1 MGKSI
6 TIAAICGSLLA
17 APAAI
22 GQTPPG
28 AALTERVES
37 LQLLELARQTVALHP
52 EILAAAAAVDASSA
66 MRDAMARPLF
76 NPEFA
81 LEFEDRVHET
91 RVLAVNQ
98 TFDIAGRRTARTNAA
113 GHDRDRAAAEL
124 AGVRRRIAGELLYL
138 LGDYWTATSQD
149 ALAET
154 RIDLMR
160 AFAELTLQR
169 RQAGDLTQVELN
181 SANLAYAQAEVA
193 HATAESAL
201 AAADQALRAVA
212 PPPAP
217 PAWPALP
224 LDLQPVP
231 GDPGMVE
238 RLLAEL
244 PELRARQAEVAR
256 ARATVDLRVRE
267 RRPAPTV
274 TFGAGEEDQEHYLAL
289 TFTMP
294 LNIRN
299 RYNHEIAAARAE
311 LSLFERAAENTRV
324 RARHRM
330 LAASERYRHTRE
342 AWLSWQRSG
351 EPNQSQQAELLERL
365 VQAGELSTTDYLVQ
379 LNQTLDAA
387 MDALELRREFWRAWF
402 EWLGASGQI
411 DAWLGLDTGG

>member
-1 MGKSI
+1 MGKST
-6 TIAAICGSLLA
+6 TIAAVCGSFLA
-17 APAAI
+17 AAAAT

-28 AALTERVES
+28 AELTERAGS
-37 LQLLELARQTVALHP
+37 SQLLELARRTVALHP
-52 EILAAAAAVDASSA
+52 EVLASVAAVDASSA

-76 NPEFA
+76 NPELA

-91 RVLAVNQ
+91 RILTVNQ
-98 TFDIAGRRTARTNAA
+98 TFDISGRRAARTNAA
-113 GHDRDRAAAEL
+113 GHDQDRATAEL

-181 SANLAYAQAEVA
+181 SANLAYARAEVA

-201 AAADQALRAVA
+201 AAADQALRAVV
-212 PPPAP
+212 PSPVPE
-217 PAWPALP
+217 AWPALP
-224 LDLQPVP
+224 VELQPAPSNP
-231 GDPGMVE
+231 GIVE
-238 RLLAEL
+238 GLLAEL

-256 ARATVDLRVRE
+256 AQATVELRIRE
-267 RRPAPTV
+267 RRPNPTV
-274 TFGAGEEDQEHYLAL
+274 TLGAGEEDREHYVALA
-289 TFTMP
+289 FTMP
-294 LNIRN
+294 LNVRN
-299 RYNHEIAAARAE
+299 RYNHEVAAARAE
-311 LSLFERAAENTRV
+311 LSLFERSAENTRL

-330 LAASERYRHTRE
+330 LAAGERYRHTRE
-342 AWLSWQRSG
+342 AWLAWQRSG
-351 EPNQSQQAELLERL
+351 EPNQAQQAELLERL

-411 DAWLGLDTGG
+411 DAWLGLDTED

>member
-6 TIAAICGSLLA
+6 TIAAVCGSFLA
-17 APAAI
+17 ATAAT

-28 AALTERVES
+28 AGLTERAGS
-37 LQLLELARQTVALHP
+37 SQLLELARRTVALHP
-52 EILAAAAAVDASSA
+52 EVLAAAAAVEASNA
-66 MRDAMARPLF
+66 TRDAMARPLF
-76 NPEFA
+76 NPELA
-81 LEFEDRVHET
+81 IEFEDRVHET
-91 RVLAVNQ
+91 RVVAVNQ
-98 TFDIAGRRTARTNAA
+98 TFDISGQRAARTSVA

-154 RIDLMR
+154 RIGLMR

-181 SANLAYAQAEVA
+181 SANLAYARAEVA

-212 PPPAP
+212 PSPAP
-217 PAWPALP
+217 EAWPALP
-224 LDLQPVP
+224 VELQPAP
-231 GDPGMVE
+231 SDPGIVE

-244 PELRARQAEVAR
+244 PELRARQAEIAR
-256 ARATVDLRVRE
+256 ARATVELRIRE
-267 RRPAPTV
+267 RRPNPTV
-274 TFGAGEEDQEHYLAL
+274 TLGAGEEDQEHYVALA
-289 TFTMP
+289 FTMP
-294 LNIRN
+294 LNVRN
-299 RYNHEIAAARAE
+299 SYNHEVAAARAE
-311 LSLFERAAENTRV
+311 LSLFERSAENTRL
-324 RARHRM
+324 RARHRV
-330 LAASERYRHTRE
+330 LAAGERYRHTRE

-351 EPNQSQQAELLERL
+351 EPNQTQQAELLERL